1 MMSKNLHILIV
12 SQCFYPE
19 VFRINDIAS
28 EWVNRGYKV
37 TAVTSIPNYP
47 KGEYFDGYS
56 KTEKREE
63 DWNGIHIIHLPIEPR
78 KTGSKNLIRNYLSFV
93 HQGKKWVRKT
103 NIEADVVFT
112 YETSPMTQ
120 ALVSVKYAK
129 KRKIPHILYVTD
141 MWPENVVAVTGIHNP
156 LIIGPV
162 QKMVDYI
169 YKHSSYILTSSKSF
183 ISAIKK
189 RKVSESKLEFWPQY
203 AEDFYKPA
211 ERISEAEIPDDGVC
225 NLVFAGNI
233 GFAQGL
239 GLLPKAADKLREK
252 GVVVRFVIIGDGR
265 YMPTLRN
272 DISDLKVED
281 YFHFIDRKPAEEI
294 PAYLAAA
301 DALLITLSKN
311 DVFSIT
317 IPAKTQ
323 SCLACGRPIIVSADG
338 EVQQIIKE
346 ANAGLVSDSEDV
358 DGFVDN
364 VIALSK
370 MSKEK
375 REELGK
381 NALAYSK
388 ANFDK
393 EELLNRIDQILQ
405 GGFNVN

>member
-47 KGEYFDGYS
+47 KGVYFDGYS

-169 YKHSSYILTSSKSF
+169 YKRSTYILTSSRSF
-183 ISAIKK
+183 INAIKK
-189 RKVSESKLEFWPQY
+189 RKVSENKIEFWPQY
-203 AEDFYKPA
+203 AEDFYKPV
-211 ERISEAEIPDDGVC
+211 ERISEAEIPADGVC
-225 NLVFAGNI
+225 NLVFA
-233 GFAQGL
+233 
-239 GLLPKAADKLREK
+239 ADKLKEN
-252 GVVVRFVIIGDGR
+252 GIIVRFVIIGDGR
-265 YMPTLRN
+265 YMPTLQK
-272 DISDLKVED
+272 DISVHNVEE

-311 DVFSIT
+311 EVFSIT

-338 EVQQIIKE
+338 EVQQVIKD
-346 ANAGLVSDSEDV
+346 AKAGLVSDAEDV
-358 DGFVDN
+358 DGFVNN

-370 MSKEK
+370 MKIEE

-381 NALAYSK
+381 NAFEYSK

-393 EELLNRIDQILQ
+393 EVLLNRVDQILQ
-405 GGFNVN
+405 NGFNIS

>member
-1 MMSKNLHILIV
+1 
-12 SQCFYPE
+12 
-19 VFRINDIAS
+19 
-28 EWVNRGYKV
+28 
-37 TAVTSIPNYP
+37 
-47 KGEYFDGYS
+47 
-56 KTEKREE
+56 
-63 DWNGIHIIHLPIEPR
+63 
-78 KTGSKNLIRNYLSFV
+78 
-93 HQGKKWVRKT
+93 
-103 NIEADVVFT
+103 
-112 YETSPMTQ
+112 
-120 ALVSVKYAK
+120 
-129 KRKIPHILYVTD
+129 
-141 MWPENVVAVTGIHNP
+141 
-156 LIIGPV
+156 
-162 QKMVDYI
+162 
-169 YKHSSYILTSSKSF
+169 
-183 ISAIKK
+183 
-189 RKVSESKLEFWPQY
+189 LEFWPQY

-281 YFHFIDRKPAEEI
+281 YFLFIDRKPAEEM

-370 MSKEK
+370 MSKEE

-405 GGFNVN
+405 SGFNVN

>member
-1 MMSKNLHILIV
+1 MSQDLHILIV

-19 VFRINDIAS
+19 VFRINDIAT
-28 EWVNRGYKV
+28 EWVKRGYKV

-56 KTEKREE
+56 KTERREE
-63 DWNGIHIIHLPIEPR
+63 RWNGIDIIHLPIEPR

-103 NIEADVVFT
+103 NIDADVVFT

-120 ALVSVKYAK
+120 ALVSVSYAK

-169 YKHSSYILTSSKSF
+169 YKRTSYILTSSKSF

-189 RKVSESKLEFWPQY
+189 RKISEDKIEFWPQY
-203 AEDFYKPA
+203 AEDFYKPT
-211 ERISEAEIPDDGVC
+211 ERISESEIPDDGIC
-225 NLVFAGNI
+225 NLVFAGNV

-239 GLLPKAADKLREK
+239 SILPKVADKLREK

-265 YMPTLRN
+265 YMPTLRK
-272 DISDLKVED
+272 DISDLHAED
-281 YFHFIDRKPAEEI
+281 YFYFIDRKPAEEI

-323 SCLACGRPIIVSADG
+323 SCLACGRPILVSADG
-338 EVQQIIKE
+338 EVQQIIKD
-346 ANAGLVSDSEDV
+346 AKAGLVSDSEDV

-364 VIALSK
+364 VIAISK
-370 MSKEK
+370 MSKED

-393 EELLNRIDQILQ
+393 EELLNRVDQILQ
-405 GGFNVN
+405 GDF